1 MIGYYELDLTY
12 IYQQEN
18 HAIMHKWVVLS
29 DPTAADFTEVT
40 GYLKLSITVTG
51 AGDH

>member
-1 MIGYYELDLTY
+1 MIGYYLTY

-51 AGDH
+51 AGDN